1 VRLRRDVAGTI
12 RRGHPWI
19 WADAV
24 DQRSDL
30 PAGSVVDVLD
40 GAGRFVAR
48 GLWDPGSPIAVRV
61 WTLDPDETLDDGLV
75 ERRVAVALDRRSSFF
90 DVALTNAFRLI
101 HGEAD
106 GLPGLVV
113 DRYAGTAVVR
123 FDGEAAASLR
133 DVVREAVHRVP
144 GMERVVERTGRKTR
158 SDRSSDH
165 GPEPF
170 VIRENGLRFEVDV
183 IHGHKT
189 GLYLDQRDSRARVRD
204 IAAGRR
210 LLNLFSYTGGF
221 TVAAAAGGCASSLS
235 VDVAAPALGAVRR
248 NLELNGLSSKGHEVL
263 AGDVIAMLQG
273 GAFRAGEWDLVVV
286 DPPSF
291 APNRA
296 SLARALDVYRK
307 LNAAVLRLVEPGG
320 LVLTC
325 SCSSHVDRRRFI
337 KVLRDAAREAGVQ
350 IERRAVWGAGPD
362 HPVIRSFPEG
372 EYLKAVQLEVTRE
385 SRFSQ
390 AARGARGA
398 RGR

>member
-1 VRLRRDVAGTI
+1 MRLRRDVAGTI

-30 PAGSVVDVLD
+30 PAGSVVDVID

-48 GLWDPGSPIAVRV
+48 GLWDLASPIAVRV
-61 WTLDPDETLDDGLV
+61 WTLDPDEMLDDVLIG
-75 ERRVAVALDRRSSFF
+75 RRIEAAADRRLGRF
-90 DVALTNAFRLI
+90 DLALTNAFRLV

-133 DVVREAVHRVP
+133 DVVHEAVHRVP
-144 GMERVVERTGRKTR
+144 GIERVVERAGRRTR
-158 SDRSSDH
+158 SDRSIDH

-170 VIRENGLRFEVDV
+170 VALENGLRFEVDV
-183 IHGHKT
+183 VRGHKT

-204 IAAGRR
+204 IATGRR

-248 NLELNGLSSKGHEVL
+248 NLELNGLSSDGHEVL
-263 AGDVIAMLQG
+263 AGDVIDLLRG
-273 GAFRAGEWDLVVV
+273 GSLRARGWDLVVV

-325 SCSSHVDRRRFI
+325 SCSSHVDRRRFL
-337 KVLRDAAREAGVQ
+337 KVLRDAAREAGVR

-362 HPVIRSFPEG
+362 HPVVRAFPEG
-372 EYLKAVQLEVTRE
+372 DYLEAALLEVTT
-385 SRFSQ
+385 
-390 AARGARGA
+390 
-398 RGR
+398 